1 MCMAGMTEGPK
12 IIGQNIINYN
22 KLLVSNLYF
31 WGKAL
36 GAHPPFPPS
45 SAGSYGYQR
54 ECENEQ
60 AKVIY
65 MHIWPLSFHN
75 SFMYHMCAAHVICKY
90 QLQPFKKK
98 KKNK

>member
-12 IIGQNIINYN
+12 IIGQNIINCN

-36 GAHPPFPPS
+36 GAHPPFPPN

-54 ECENEQ
+54 ECESEQ

-65 MHIWPLSFHN
+65 A
-75 SFMYHMCAAHVICKY
+75 HMALV
-90 QLQPFKKK
+90 LP
-98 KKNK
+98 